1 MMYEVGLKAVCLTV
15 QGLSR
20 KQRSK
25 HS

>member
-1 MMYEVGLKAVCLTV
+1 MYEVGLKAVCLTV

>member
-1 MMYEVGLKAVCLTV
+1 MMYEVGLKVVCLTV

>member
-1 MMYEVGLKAVCLTV
+1 MYEVGLKVVCLTV